1 MQDKHNLCIQIF
13 LLFLFGL
20 VGRESRNGLNGPGIG
35 SWWDEIFYA
44 SPDRP
49 RGTPTLP
56 FKGYPLFTGDKA
68 AGARCWVC
76 EWLVVIPLPPLYAFI
91 GMSLCDLYL
100 YSENVLIIKIVVITY
115 YPTVHIFCEELGLDF
130 SGLNRDKL
138 QAVATTVINISG
150 VVKWKEFL
158 D

>member
-1 MQDKHNLCIQIF
+1 
-13 LLFLFGL
+13 
-20 VGRESRNGLNGPGIG
+20 
-35 SWWDEIFYA
+35 
-44 SPDRP
+44 
-49 RGTPTLP
+49 
-56 FKGYPLFTGDKA
+56 
-68 AGARCWVC
+68 
-76 EWLVVIPLPPLYAFI
+76 
-91 GMSLCDLYL
+91 MSLCDLYL